1 MVKGWICWLF
11 NYLEKEGRKK
21 QDKKS
26 IKIISVWLWHIQR
39 LTSLFPP
46 SALPVFSPF
55 PPSLPPW
62 THLFLPS
69 LLPVLISLGINLSS
83 FSYDCCM
90 LLFPIKNFPI
100 FSLTTVLLDV
110 VSYSRAP
117 QSTFQCSVRWF
128 QAFFCLAWLGGADT
142 QKFTQLVSLSI
153 FFLDWQI
160 AFSSLP

>member
-46 SALPVFSPF
+46 SALPVFSPS

-83 FSYDCCM
+83 FWLWLLHVTFSYHELPCFFLNHSPFRCCK
-90 LLFPIKNFPI
+90 LLKSSPVHLPMFCALISGILLPCLIGWSRHPEIHSTSFPFY
-100 FSLTTVLLDV
+100 FLSGLTN
-110 VSYSRAP
+110 
-117 QSTFQCSVRWF
+117 
-128 QAFFCLAWLGGADT
+128 
-142 QKFTQLVSLSI
+142 SI
-153 FFLDWQI
+153 F
-160 AFSSLP
+160 